1 MLVAWSGV
9 VGEKMERETWN
20 RFKITTSYH
29 FTPVRMAVI
38 KKNTNNKY

>member
-1 MLVAWSGV
+1 MLVAWSRV
-9 VGEKMERETWN
+9 VGEKMERETWDS
-20 RFKITTSYH
+20 FKITTSYH